1 MDGQVAGGGWGWA
14 STIPERQP
22 VHMQTGGISSPFS
35 PQLWPWPG
43 HATLT
48 SPLPHSFSSFPP
60 SPASV
65 PPLPSFSLP
74 LTPPR
79 RRKLHIAVL
88 TVYYFK

>member
-48 SPLPHSFSSFPP
+48 SPPP
-60 SPASV
+60 SLFLLL
-65 PPLPSFSLP
+65 PPFSCLRPSPHLLLPSPDFHP
-74 LTPPR
+74 GGGNFT
-79 RRKLHIAVL
+79 
-88 TVYYFK
+88 